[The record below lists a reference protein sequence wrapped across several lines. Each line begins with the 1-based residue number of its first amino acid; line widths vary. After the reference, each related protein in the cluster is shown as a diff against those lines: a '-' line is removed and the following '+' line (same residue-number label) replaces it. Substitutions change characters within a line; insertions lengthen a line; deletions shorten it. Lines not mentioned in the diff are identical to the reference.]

1 MSSDSLRYRRESK
14 LGEGTYGVVYKA
26 IDTKNG
32 ETVALK
38 KMKFDQE
45 EDGIPPATLREMSI
59 LRSISHTNIV
69 SLKDVI
75 IQPGSLI
82 LIQEYL
88 DCNLRQLLLKVKNP
102 LDLSLIQSYS
112 FQLLCGIFV
121 LHTHRIIHR
130 DIKPENLLLDKNGFL
145 KICDFGLSRYFTLPL
160 RQYSPDVVSEW
171 YRAPELLFGSK
182 SYELS
187 IDVWSAGCII
197 AEMIRGAPLFQGDS
211 DLDQIHQI
219 FQVLGTP
226 NEDSMPNYADL
237 QKDFPGIA
245 QYPRADLRE
254 ILKTDDEFLIDLVS
268 KILQYDP
275 MKRLTA
281 QDALKHP
288 FFDTISPQIKKLCW
302 PKELQ

>member
-211 DLDQIHQI
+211 DLDQIHKI